1 MNAFFELIKESN
13 GDILGLML
21 FILLIIYFISLEE
34 QTYYTG
40 FLLGSCVI
48 ALIVDLVT
56 TYKTIKK
63 YYENRYK
70 KHYKNLSFE

>member
-40 FLLGSCVI
+40 FLLGSCAI
-48 ALIVDLVT
+48 ALIVDSII

-63 YYENRYK
+63 YYENKYK
-70 KHYKNLSFE
+70 KTL